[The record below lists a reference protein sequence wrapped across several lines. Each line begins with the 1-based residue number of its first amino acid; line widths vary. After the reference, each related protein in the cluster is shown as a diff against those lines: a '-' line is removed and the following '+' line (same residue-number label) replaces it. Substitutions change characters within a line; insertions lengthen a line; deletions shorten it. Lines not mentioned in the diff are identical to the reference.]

1 MFTLVLSNS
10 EELNRIDLY
19 ISDTFGLNN
28 IEIKKYDDR
37 ITFIFEDFD
46 KSCNE
51 FSLWLSSLIINL
63 YERKF
68 IKKIIK
74 KNYFYFDPEEQEQIS
89 DISSSII
96 DENSQSKKDL
106 VFISVY
112 DYIKSNSQMILEG
125 FIIFRLKDYL
135 EVLDYLVDLS
145 VNSFI
150 INREYDKFITLLRDY
165 IKQEPSKIDIIH
177 LVYLNQEAIL
187 LDKNKSQIPID
198 DNILDAKYLSDISFS
213 NNDYVL
219 NTILNLVPNKLY
231 VHILNEEDEFL
242 TTLKKIFQ
250 DKITLCYNCE
260 ICNFYRDNISNRT
273 KK

>member
-1 MFTLVLSNS
+1 MFTLVLNNS
-10 EELNRIDLY
+10 DELKEIDLY
-19 ISDTFGLNN
+19 ISETFELST
-28 IEIKKYDDR
+28 IEIKKYDDK
-37 ITFIFEDFD
+37 ITFIFNNFEN
-46 KSCNE
+46 SCNS
-51 FSLWLSSLIINL
+51 FSLWLSNLIIDL
-63 YERKF
+63 YEKKI

-74 KNYFYFDPEEQEQIS
+74 KNYFYFEPDEQEKIS
-89 DISSSII
+89 NISTSII

-106 VFISVY
+106 VFLSVF
-112 DYIKSNSQMILEG
+112 DYVKHNTQMILEG

-150 INREYDKFITLLRDY
+150 INREYNKFIVLLKDY
-165 IKQEPSKIDIIH
+165 INNEPSKIDILH

-187 LDKNKSQIPID
+187 LDKNKTIIPVN
-198 DNILDAKYLSDISFS
+198 DNILDAKYLSDITFS
-213 NNDYVL
+213 NNDYIL

-250 DKITLCYNCE
+250 KRIKICYNCE
-260 ICNFYRDNISNRT
+260 ICNFYRDTISNNT
-273 KK
+273 Q